1 MTTLEIWLV
10 AVSLAM
16 DCLAVSIASGITMK
30 KVNWRVMLCTAF
42 SFGFFQ
48 SAMPFVGW
56 LGASRFSHLIEQ
68 VDHWIAFGLLLFLG
82 GKMVLESFKHD
93 DCKHEYNLAN
103 PKVLLALSVATS
115 IDALAVGVTFAFL
128 GMNDIQAVLP
138 PVLVIGF
145 VAFVLSLAGLLFG
158 VFFGCRHNLRMEL
171 WGGLVLVAIGVKI
184 LVEHLSCQ

>member
-1 MTTLEIWLV
+1 MTVLEIWLI

-16 DCLAVSIASGITMK
+16 DCLAVSIASGISMK
-30 KVNWRVMLCTAF
+30 KIRWRVMLCAAF

-48 SAMPFVGW
+48 ALMPFLGW

-82 GKMVLESFKHD
+82 GKMVLESFKKD
-93 DCKHEYNLAN
+93 DCKHDYNLAN

-128 GMNDIQAVLP
+128 GMNDVQAILL
-138 PVLVIGF
+138 PVLVIGL
-145 VAFVLSLAGLLFG
+145 VAFALSMAGLLFG
-158 VFFGCRHNLRMEL
+158 VFFGCRYRLRMEL
-171 WGGLVLVAIGVKI
+171 WGGLVLMAIGVKI
-184 LVEHLSCQ
+184 LVEHLFF

>member
-1 MTTLEIWLV
+1 MTVLEIWLV

-16 DCLAVSIASGITMK
+16 DCMAVSIASGITMK
-30 KVNWRVMLCTAF
+30 RVRWRVMLLTAF
-42 SFGFFQ
+42 SFAFFQ

-56 LGASRFSHLIEQ
+56 LCASRFSHLIEQ

-93 DCKHEYNLAN
+93 GCKHEYNLAN

-128 GMNDIQAVLP
+128 GMNDVQAVLHP
-138 PVLVIGF
+138 ILVIGF

-184 LVEHLSCQ
+184 LVEHLFCQ